1 MQQDATFLMS
11 VSLKAPP
18 FSPVMQLEKE
28 LRELTLQ
35 RDLAQSQ
42 VEDLLGVVGD
52 DRLPMIWVYVVILIE
67 SCHLMSMCFLN
78 AKFYSFLFSRQIWM
92 ITTQN

>member
-1 MQQDATFLMS
+1 MNFAFSTISCNFFTGCKL
-11 VSLKAPP
+11 LKALS

-42 VEDLLGVVGD
+42 VEELRD
-52 DRLPMIWVYVVILIE
+52 DRLPMIWVYVVILLN
-67 SCHLMSMCFLN
+67 HLWLCFLN
-78 AKFYSFLFSRQIWM
+78 AKFYSFLFCRQI
-92 ITTQN
+92 